1 MVTTRHQH
9 AALQLIFAFFLGL
22 MVTAFVGVGVFTFYP
37 DRLDAFE
44 DEIRILWDDHQLVL
58 EGRGVDGLSQVEEAE
73 VAALKEQIREA
84 EKELEGLRQAWART
98 TSIILVVVATLVMG
112 VSLIRTDRFQLINN
126 GLLLGGVFTM
136 LYGTGWI
143 LASGESQARFW
154 VMAFA
159 LLITLSLGYVRF
171 GRKSAIEKAADAPP
185 GGAGD
190 LADRVERLER
200 KVGAAAEAMK
210 QDS

>member
-1 MVTTRHQH
+1 MATTRHQH
-9 AALQLIFAFFLGL
+9 TALQLIFALFLGL

-37 DRLDAFE
+37 DRLGSYE
-44 DEIRILWDDHQLVL
+44 DEIRILWDTHQLIL
-58 EGRGVDGLSQVEEAE
+58 EGRGVEGLTQAEEAE
-73 VAALKEQIREA
+73 VAGLKEQIRDA

-98 TSIILVVVATLVMG
+98 TSIILVVLATLVMG
-112 VSLIRTDRFQLINN
+112 VSLIRTDRLQLISN

-171 GRKSAIEKAADAPP
+171 GRKSATEQAVGAAT
-185 GGAGD
+185 GD
-190 LADRVERLER
+190 GELADRVEQLER
-200 KVGAAAEAMK
+200 KVDAAAEAMK
-210 QDS
+210 RA